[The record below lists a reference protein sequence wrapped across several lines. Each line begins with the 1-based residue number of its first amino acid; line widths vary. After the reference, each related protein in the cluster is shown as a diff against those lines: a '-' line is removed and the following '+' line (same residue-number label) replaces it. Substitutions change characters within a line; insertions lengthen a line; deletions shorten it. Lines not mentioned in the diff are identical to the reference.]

1 MGPTLA
7 LLTVLQANKL
17 EDNEDI
23 VGTRNDDFIQKASRP
38 RRWQAGISKKT
49 IFPQSGLRLLLYR
62 RGGGV
67 HCIPE
72 TNGLV
77 GLL

>member
-23 VGTRNDDFIQKASRP
+23 VGTRNGDFIQKVSRP
-38 RRWQAGISKKT
+38 RRWQASISKK
-49 IFPQSGLRLLLYR
+49 PSSLSLDSGYFYTEEVEGFTAPLK
-62 RGGGV
+62 
-67 HCIPE
+67 PMA
-72 TNGLV
+72 
-77 GLL
+77 